1 MPLEILHVLARRKLP
16 VVVRGIRKVEAVR
29 VLVLSGHIEAELPAA
44 EASLMPASPTAV
56 VMRITPLGKRML
68 QSFPRSRAS
77 SP

>member
-16 VVVRGIRKVEAVR
+16 VVVRGIRKVEA

-56 VMRITPLGKRML
+56 VTRITPLGKRML